1 MNEDLR
7 KWVQEKWVDIGA
19 PKKGGGFKPCGR
31 SKGEK
36 RKGYPKCV
44 PASKAASMSK
54 GQRRSAVK
62 RKRSAGNAGPKPTN
76 VSTFTKKNKMKKE
89 NLSPTAQLIYEK
101 LCAKGKSAAKRKFK
115 VYPSAYA
122 NMYASAVCSGKV
134 TPGGKK
140 KKNESVRRAAGNVV
154 RRGAAHFTRR
164 GNDQL
169 TRAEREEASGMSTSG
184 VEKLAA
190 KGHKNL
196 QRGVTGRAIAD
207 KVSGTQT
214 NEAGTMTGSQY
225 LKRKARISSATRAV
239 AKRDPQLALRKG
251 VRANNKLNTMRRQRT
266 GRDSNIPGSFDSPP
280 STTEARVHTRQRM
293 LDRNKKISAAAKAA
307 RKASIQGR
315 PNQITPTTPGNPNPQ
330 RPDRVLNINKR
341 ADKAFDRNQAMRTSA
356 PGSDPENASLSRS
369 DAPRLDEKGKMPKMK
384 MGVHKSRAGGL
395 TAKGVKAY
403 RAKNPGSKLKTAVTT
418 KPSKLKKGSKA
429 ASRRKSF
436 CSRMGGMKKRLTS
449 KKTANDPNSR
459 INKALRKWNC

>member
-101 LCAKGKSAAKRKFK
+101 LCAKGKAAAKRKFK

-140 KKNESVRRAAGNVV
+140 SKKNESAGM
-154 RRGAAHFTRR
+154 T
-164 GNDQL
+164 
-169 TRAEREEASGMSTSG
+169 
-184 VEKLAA
+184 
-190 KGHKNL
+190 
-196 QRGVTGRAIAD
+196 
-207 KVSGTQT
+207 GTQFLT
-214 NEAGTMTGSQY
+214 
-225 LKRKARISSATRAV
+225 RKARISSATRSV
-239 AKRDPQLALRKG
+239 ARTNPKLALKKG
-251 VRANNKLNTMRRQRT
+251 ARAHTKHLAMRRKRT

-280 STTEARVHTRQRM
+280 STSEVRTHTRQRM
-293 LDRNKKISAAAKAA
+293 LDRNTRISAAATAA
-307 RKASIQGR
+307 RRASIKTK
-315 PNQITPTTPGNPNPQ
+315 NSQITPNPDGAP
-330 RPDRVLNINKR
+330 RPRSVKQINTA
-341 ADKAFDRNQAMRTSA
+341 ADKAFGKNKAMRTS
-356 PGSDPENASLSRS
+356 GPENASLSRS